1 MTAPRVATPLTEA
14 LGIDHPIMCAGMG
27 GVTGAELASAVSN
40 AGGIG
45 TIGAIGLSAEGLR
58 AEVRRLK
65 GMLREGDSIAGTV
78 PFGVD
83 LLLPQVGGSGRKT
96 NKDYTHGALDDIVDV
111 MVEERVPLFVC
122 AVGVPPL
129 SVIEKL
135 HAQGALVMNMIGQPR
150 HAEKALELG
159 VDIICAQGTEAGG
172 HTGEV
177 STMVLL
183 PQVVKLCAGKA
194 LVVGAGG
201 IWDGAQ
207 VAACLAMGAAG
218 VWVGTAFLATP
229 EANAELKYK
238 QALVR
243 TATVCL
249 HAVSTLT

>member
-1 MTAPRVATPLTEA
+1 VIFSRF
-14 LGIDHPIMCAGMG
+14 
-27 GVTGAELASAVSN
+27 AV
-40 AGGIG
+40 
-45 TIGAIGLSAEGLR
+45 
-58 AEVRRLK
+58 
-65 GMLREGDSIAGTV
+65 
-78 PFGVD
+78 
-83 LLLPQVGGSGRKT
+83 
-96 NKDYTHGALDDIVDV
+96 
-111 MVEERVPLFVC
+111 
-122 AVGVPPL
+122 L
-129 SVIEKL
+129 SVSLTRKVTSL
-135 HAQGALVMNMIGQPR
+135 QALVMNMIGQPR

-172 HTGEV
+172 HTGDV
-177 STMVLL
+177 STLVLI